1 MTHCLAQPVQT
12 AVRWMPDT
20 MRSNSSEP
28 QTLMLKRLLAL
39 LLLLSLALLA
49 GAVLRTLTLSYE
61 RPEATPPDPLSFD
74 TSTAIE
80 RFAGAIRIRTVSQPE
95 QAPDLAALKVFHD
108 YLEQQFPAVS
118 AQLRRE
124 AVGQGALLY
133 TWAGHD
139 PGLPPAVLM
148 GHMDVVPAGDESA
161 WTQPPFSGS
170 VQDSAIWGRGTLDD
184 KINVLGILEAA
195 EALLAEGY
203 LPQRTLIFAFG
214 GDEENGGEYGAR
226 AIAALLARRGVEP
239 LLVLD
244 EGGTLSRGLVPGVAG
259 DVALIGIAEKGY
271 ASARLTAR
279 SAGGH
284 ASMPPAE
291 MAIGILA
298 KALTALQEHPMP
310 ARLTPVSQQMFDA
323 IAPAMSFPERVVV
336 TNRWLSTPLLIAMLE
351 GAPSSAAMLRTT
363 TALTMF
369 EAGIKDNVLPDT
381 ASAVVNF
388 RLLPGDS
395 AEALMAHIHDTI
407 DDQRVAVQW
416 LQAPN
421 EASPI
426 SPTQGPAWEI
436 LSRSIAQSLPEA
448 VISPYLMLGASD
460 ATHFTGLT
468 PAVYRYSPIVLTPQS
483 LDRIHGVDERIAVDN
498 YLDAVR
504 FYAQFM
510 REAGG

>member
-1 MTHCLAQPVQT
+1 MF
-12 AVRWMPDT
+12 
-20 MRSNSSEP
+20 
-28 QTLMLKRLLAL
+28 KRLLAL

-49 GAVLRTLTLSYE
+49 GAVLHTLTLSYE
-61 RPEATPPDPLSFD
+61 RPEARPPDPLSFD
-74 TSTAIE
+74 TSTAVE
-80 RFAGAIRIRTVSQPE
+80 RFAGAIRIPTVSRPE

-133 TWAGHD
+133 TWAGQD
-139 PGLPPAVLM
+139 PSLPAAVLM
-148 GHMDVVPAGDESA
+148 GHMDVVPAGDEAA
-161 WTQPPFSGS
+161 WTQAPFSGA
-170 VQDSAIWGRGTLDD
+170 VQDGAIWGRGTLDD

-203 LPQRTLIFAFG
+203 KPQRTLLFAFG
-214 GDEENGGEYGAR
+214 GDEENGGEYGAK
-226 AIAALLARRGVEP
+226 AIAALLAQRGVEP

-244 EGGTLSRGLVPGVAG
+244 EGGTLSQGLVPGVAG
-259 DVALIGIAEKGY
+259 AVALIGTAEKGY
-271 ASARLTAR
+271 ASARLTAH

-284 ASMPPAE
+284 ASMPPPE
-291 MAIGILA
+291 MAIGILS
-298 KALTALQEHPMP
+298 KALSALQEHPMP
-310 ARLTPVSQQMFDA
+310 ARLTPVSKQMFDA
-323 IAPAMSFPERVVV
+323 IAPAMSFPGRVVV
-336 TNRWLSTPLLIAMLE
+336 TNRWLSAPLLIAMLE
-351 GAPSSAAMLRTT
+351 GAPSSAAMVRTT

-369 EAGIKDNVLPDT
+369 DAGIKDNVLPDT

-395 AEALMAHIHDTI
+395 AETLMTHIHDTI
-407 DDQRVAVQW
+407 DDERIAVQW
-416 LQAPN
+416 LQPPN

-426 SPTQGPAWEI
+426 SPKQGPAWEI
-436 LSRSIAQSLPEA
+436 LSRSIAQSAPDA
-448 VISPYLMLGASD
+448 VISPYLMMGASD

-468 PAVYRYSPIVLTPQS
+468 PAVYRYSPITLTPQS

-510 REAGG
+510 RNAGG